1 MINPGDQGNQR
12 GVAILMA
19 MLIVALAT
27 SVAAYAAWQQNLW
40 IRQSE
45 SLSTQAQALAVS
57 RAALYFARLALISD
71 LQNSNP
77 KDVDH
82 LNEDWAKFALTT
94 PVEGGSVS
102 GKIVDQQ
109 GLFNVNNLAATNPV
123 ERALQLQWFNALLA
137 ALDLPAGLADALQ
150 DYVDADDQGPKEDLA
165 YLGKSEPYRTANRP
179 IYGIDELNR
188 VEGFDDKV
196 MEKLRPLITAIPVIK
211 PPAAGTSTPT
221 VEITPINVNTAPRQ
235 ILDAVFGSSAGSQI
249 EKLRDTTPFKDFSD
263 FEAQTANLLAPPDP
277 QKPNQHP
284 WATTNVSVKSE
295 YFLVAALSQ
304 FGNMKTGFVA
314 LVNRVSTPNTW
325 PIIVWQKQI
334 LD

>member
-150 DYVDADDQGPKEDLA
+150 DYVDADDQGPKEDC
-165 YLGKSEPYRTANRP
+165 S
-179 IYGIDELNR
+179 
-188 VEGFDDKV
+188 
-196 MEKLRPLITAIPVIK
+196 
-211 PPAAGTSTPT
+211 
-221 VEITPINVNTAPRQ
+221 
-235 ILDAVFGSSAGSQI
+235 
-249 EKLRDTTPFKDFSD
+249 
-263 FEAQTANLLAPPDP
+263 
-277 QKPNQHP
+277 
-284 WATTNVSVKSE
+284 
-295 YFLVAALSQ
+295 
-304 FGNMKTGFVA
+304 
-314 LVNRVSTPNTW
+314 
-325 PIIVWQKQI
+325 
-334 LD
+334 